1 MWFLTQPVILM
12 NFGVMCVV
20 WLTCGLNYYLLFF
33 LTNKV
38 SRVYVVAITSSIAE
52 LLGYGL
58 SGPFFDKFGTK
69 WCFIGSFGLSFAAG
83 ILLAIS
89 GSDH

>member
-1 MWFLTQPVILM
+1 
-12 NFGVMCVV
+12 MCIV

-38 SRVYVVAITSSIAE
+38 SAVYVVAITSSIAE

-58 SGPFFDKFGTK
+58 SGVFFDKFGTK
-69 WCFIGSFGLSFAAG
+69 WCMVGSFGMSFVAG
-83 ILLAIS
+83 TLLALA
-89 GSDH
+89 GSAH